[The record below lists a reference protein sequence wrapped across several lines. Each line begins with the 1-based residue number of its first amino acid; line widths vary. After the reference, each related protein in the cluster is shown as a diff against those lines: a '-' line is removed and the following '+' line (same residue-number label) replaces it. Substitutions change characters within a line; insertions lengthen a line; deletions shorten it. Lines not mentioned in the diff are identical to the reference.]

1 MMGRKTVGTYACAA
15 VQAEDVLLILS
26 SVFVDPTSGKERFIN
41 QAL

>member
-1 MMGRKTVGTYACAA
+1 MMGRKTVRAYACAA

-26 SVFVDPTSGKERFIN
+26 SVLVDPTSGKERLFN